1 MSVTQSFELR
11 LDFQN
16 YWHTGSGQ
24 SSGHH
29 LDALCQ
35 KDAAG
40 LPYVSGR
47 QLKGLLRHA
56 VRRAE
61 AWGWYDQV
69 KQTLQLTGSNAVETV
84 LFGSSSQ
91 GDSRF
96 DSDPGMAFVG
106 NALET
111 VLFGSNSQDDSRF
124 DSDPG
129 MVFVGNAEL
138 PQDERVWLGQPEQTL
153 VRSQLYVDMY
163 NTAINAE
170 TGTVVKHSLRGTELA
185 IPVSLFANLSFK
197 PTALDADTF
206 AQQQLVLDKNV
217 SKDLIEPALS
227 LVDLCGAHRSRG
239 LGEVI
244 VSLKNA

>member
-61 AWGWYDQV
+61 AWGWYDQA
-69 KQTLQLTGSNAVETV
+69 KQTLQLTGSNAIETV
-84 LFGSSSQ
+84 LFGSS
-91 GDSRF
+91 
-96 DSDPGMAFVG
+96 
-106 NALET
+106 
-111 VLFGSNSQDDSRF
+111 SQDDSRF

-129 MVFVGNAEL
+129 MVFVDNAEL
-138 PQDERVWLGQPEQTL
+138 AQDERTWLGQPEQTL

-239 LGEVI
+239 LCEVI

>member
-1 MSVTQSFELR
+1 MSVTQAIELR
-11 LDFQN
+11 LDIQN
-16 YWHTGSGQ
+16 YWHTGSGK

-35 KDAAG
+35 TDADG

-61 AWGWYDQV
+61 AWGWYEQA
-69 KQTLQLTGSNAVETV
+69 KQALQLTDANAVETV
-84 LFGSSSQ
+84 LFGSASQ
-91 GDSRF
+91 EDSRF
-96 DSDPGMAFVG
+96 DS
-106 NALET
+106 E
-111 VLFGSNSQDDSRF
+111 
-124 DSDPG
+124 PG

-138 PQDERVWLGQPEQTL
+138 AEDERTWLAQPEQTRL
-153 VRSQLYVDMY
+153 RSQLYVDMY
-163 NTAINAE
+163 NTAIDADS
-170 TGTVVKHSLRGTELA
+170 GTVVKHSLRGTELA
-185 IPVSLFANLSFK
+185 IPVSLFACLNFK
-197 PTALDADTF
+197 PTALDPDVF
-206 AQQQLVLDKNV
+206 AQQQQLLNQNTCQA
-217 SKDLIEPALS
+217 LIEPALS

>member
-1 MSVTQSFELR
+1 MSVTQAFELR

-35 KDAAG
+35 KDADG

-61 AWGWYDQV
+61 AWGWYEQA
-69 KQTLQLTGSNAVETV
+69 KQALQLTDAHAVETV
-84 LFGSSSQ
+84 LFGSASQ
-91 GDSRF
+91 EDSRF
-96 DSDPGMAFVG
+96 DS
-106 NALET
+106 E
-111 VLFGSNSQDDSRF
+111 
-124 DSDPG
+124 PG

-138 PQDERVWLGQPEQTL
+138 AEDERTWLAQPEQTRL
-153 VRSQLYVDMY
+153 RSQLYVDMY
-163 NTAINAE
+163 NTAIDADS
-170 TGTVVKHSLRGTELA
+170 GTVVKHSLRGTELA
-185 IPVSLFANLSFK
+185 IPVSLFACLNFK
-197 PTALDADTF
+197 PTALDPDVF
-206 AQQQLVLDKNV
+206 AQQQQLLNQNTCHA
-217 SKDLIEPALS
+217 LIEPALS

>member
-61 AWGWYDQV
+61 AWGWYEQA
-69 KQTLQLTGSNAVETV
+69 KQALQLTDANAVETV
-84 LFGSSSQ
+84 LFGSASQ
-91 GDSRF
+91 EDSRF
-96 DSDPGMAFVG
+96 DS
-106 NALET
+106 E
-111 VLFGSNSQDDSRF
+111 
-124 DSDPG
+124 PG

-138 PQDERVWLGQPEQTL
+138 AEDERTWLAQPEQTRL
-153 VRSQLYVDMY
+153 RSQLYVDMY
-163 NTAINAE
+163 NTAIDADS
-170 TGTVVKHSLRGTELA
+170 GTVVKHSLRGTELA
-185 IPVSLFANLSFK
+185 IPVSLFACLNFK
-197 PTALDADTF
+197 PTALDPDVF
-206 AQQQLVLDKNV
+206 AQQQQLLNQNTCQA
-217 SKDLIEPALS
+217 LIEPALS

>member
-61 AWGWYDQV
+61 AWGWYDQA
-69 KQTLQLTGSNAVETV
+69 KQTLQLTGSNAIETV
-84 LFGSSSQ
+84 LFGSS
-91 GDSRF
+91 
-96 DSDPGMAFVG
+96 
-106 NALET
+106 
-111 VLFGSNSQDDSRF
+111 SQDDSRF

-129 MVFVGNAEL
+129 MVFVDNAEL
-138 PQDERVWLGQPEQTL
+138 AQDERTWLGQPEQTL

-170 TGTVVKHSLRGTELA
+170 TANAIERRRALSAAKVQIGRSLRFVGQEAIQLHGGIGMTEEYAVGHYVRRGTILA
-185 IPVSLFANLSFK
+185 QIFGD
-197 PTALDADTF
+197 TAHHLAR
-206 AQQQLVLDKNV
+206 LV
-217 SKDLIEPALS
+217 AL
-227 LVDLCGAHRSRG
+227 GG
-239 LGEVI
+239 LPRT
-244 VSLKNA
+244 A

>member
-1 MSVTQSFELR
+1 M
-11 LDFQN
+11 
-16 YWHTGSGQ
+16 
-24 SSGHH
+24 
-29 LDALCQ
+29 
-35 KDAAG
+35 
-40 LPYVSGR
+40 
-47 QLKGLLRHA
+47 
-56 VRRAE
+56 
-61 AWGWYDQV
+61 
-69 KQTLQLTGSNAVETV
+69 
-84 LFGSSSQ
+84 
-91 GDSRF
+91 
-96 DSDPGMAFVG
+96 
-106 NALET
+106 
-111 VLFGSNSQDDSRF
+111 
-124 DSDPG
+124 
-129 MVFVGNAEL
+129 
-138 PQDERVWLGQPEQTL
+138 
-153 VRSQLYVDMY
+153 RSQLYVDMY